1 MEGIIVQCLLYIG
14 LLALMVLGAKIFI
27 KDFIEQLDSLKVLR
41 VTTFLVIASP
51 ILTYGMLSISRGLRD
66 NGIVEAIGSADAWI
80 GFAGSIIGGAMTMLA
95 LYLTF
100 RHEREVG
107 RQQYIESM
115 KPYISCRIASY
126 DEDARTINIGNCVDE
141 HGYIQCKMKNISSN
155 IANINYYDQYASIEI
170 EQGVYEKRENLDQY
184 GISIYAI
191 KLNEGFFLGPN
202 DDYKWDVNFCVEL
215 DNERNYKFE
224 SSAFAFRYTMIFEVT
239 DALKANT
246 YFFEF
251 NFDININID
260 TNGRPVLFLDNQSNT
275 ILEDEKLA

>member
-1 MEGIIVQCLLYIG
+1 MEGIIVQCMLCIG
-14 LLALMVLGAKIFI
+14 LLALIILGIKIFV
-27 KDFIEQLDSLKVLR
+27 KDFIEQLDSLKVLS
-41 VTTFLVIASP
+41 VTSILVIASP
-51 ILTYGMLSISRGLRD
+51 ILTYGILSISRELRD
-66 NGIVEAIGSADAWI
+66 DGIVEAIGSADAWI

-115 KPYISCRIASY
+115 KPYISCRITSY

-141 HGYIQCKMKNISSN
+141 YDYIQCNMKNISSN
-155 IANINYYDQYASIEI
+155 IANINYYDQYASVEV
-170 EQGVYEKRENLDQY
+170 EQGVYEKRENLAQY

-191 KLNEGFFLGPN
+191 KLIDGFFLGPN
-202 DDYKWDVNFCVEL
+202 DEYKWNVNFCIEL
-215 DNERNYKFE
+215 DNEKNYKFE
-224 SSAFAFRYTMIFEVT
+224 DSAFAFRYSMIFEVT

-260 TNGRPVLFLDNQSNT
+260 TSGKPVLFLYNQNNA
-275 ILEDEKLA
+275 ILEDVKSA